1 MKFDLITPMTSK
13 NIDNLFQ
20 EEVPQNL
27 VDQKVAEIN
36 DKLNWIITHKQK
48 SDLQDV
54 LDLNRHKSVS
64 VRRKLA
70 ELLAGLGDEKEI
82 SYLTKWQNQE
92 SDRKTWLS
100 IESAVDRIQRR
111 KNGDDSDVRALTVTE
126 ALSLIKN
133 LVSEKTYVVEGE
145 VTEANISGQMYYF
158 NMKDSDQSVLNCWCF
173 AGIIYRS
180 GFALNEGLSIR
191 VTGKF
196 KISKNARLY
205 FDVQKLELTGEGE
218 FLRNLKLLEE
228 KLRKEGMMDSDR
240 KRKIPILPQNILLVA
255 SLNSAAL
262 TDYIKVIQQ
271 RRQGLHI
278 YHLPIKT
285 QGVGV
290 EGELLEKLSLINEVC
305 SQRNIDIVVV
315 TRGGGSKEDLIVFN
329 SERVVRA
336 IHAIKK
342 PTIVAIGHE
351 RDISLAELVAD
362 LRASTPSQAAEMSS
376 LSSNEVS
383 HKIDNTIHILTAYFR
398 EKKYAYRRFTDRVC
412 ILLVAILRQ
421 DITKKMRR
429 ASEIDKSVTSLT
441 YTIRIENNKLAD
453 NISSLI
459 KRRLFQAKYLVGSIV
474 NLESFSLQKINQ
486 TKFTIETLHSNISNT
501 TRSRVETLKQK
512 TSVLFVRIELEN
524 PQNILQKGYAIITHK
539 SKVLDSINTLLKGDV
554 LKIEMIDGEKNARVE

>member
-1 MKFDLITPMTSK
+1 MLLST
-13 NIDNLFQ
+13 NNLFQ
-20 EEVPQNL
+20 DDSKSTL
-27 VDQKVAEIN
+27 ADQKVAEIN
-36 DKLNWIITHKQK
+36 DKLNWITTHKNR
-48 SDLQDV
+48 DDIETI
-54 LDLNRHKSVS
+54 LDLNKHKSVS

-70 ELLAGLGDEKEI
+70 DAIGTLGNESEVE
-82 SYLTKWQNQE
+82 YLKNWQDRE

-100 IESAVDRIQRR
+100 IESAIDRIERR
-111 KNGDDSDVRALTVTE
+111 KNGDGSDVRALTVTE

-133 LVSEKTYVVEGE
+133 LVSEKTYIIEGE
-145 VTEANISGQMYYF
+145 VTEANTSGQMYYF
-158 NMKDSDQSVLNCWCF
+158 NMKDSDQSVLSCWCY

-180 GFALNEGLSIR
+180 GFTLNEGLSIR

-228 KLRKEGMMDSDR
+228 KLRGEGMMDENR

-255 SLNSAAL
+255 SSNSAAL
-262 TDYIKVIQQ
+262 TDYTKVIQQ
-271 RRQGLHI
+271 RRQGLYI

-290 EGELLEKLSLINEVC
+290 EGEILEKFGLINEIC
-305 SQRNIDIVVV
+305 DNWNIDIVII

-351 RDISLAELVAD
+351 RDTSLAELVAD

-398 EKKYAYRRFTDRVC
+398 EKKYAYQRFTDQICV
-412 ILLVAILRQ
+412 LLTAVIRQ
-421 DITKKMRR
+421 EIIKKMR
-429 ASEIDKSVTSLT
+429 STKEIDQAVTSLM
-441 YTIRIENNKLAD
+441 YTIRIENNKLAE
-453 NISSLI
+453 NIKTLI
-459 KRRLFQAKYLVGSIV
+459 NQRLFHAKYYLGSV
-474 NLESFSLQKINQ
+474 TNLESNSLQKIIQ
-486 TKFTIETLHSNISNT
+486 TRYLNKSLYLQISEQISRRADTIK
-501 TRSRVETLKQK
+501 RQ

-524 PQNILQKGYAIITHK
+524 PQNILQKGYAIIKYK
-539 SKVLDSINTLLKGDV
+539 SKIIDGINSLSKGDI
-554 LKIEMIDGEKNARVE
+554 LEIDMIDGIKSATIN